1 MGILLTLLVVAGGS
15 TGRCESNM
23 DLIVGADGWARFGGR
38 RCRAALGPAG
48 LSAAKREGDG
58 ATPIGGFACRM
69 LYYRPDR
76 LTMPATGLRVV
87 ALTPRDGWC
96 DAPGDAK
103 YNQPV
108 RLPYGA
114 GTESLWRADEVY
126 DLIVPLGY
134 NDAPAIPG
142 LGSAIF
148 LHLARPGYPPT
159 QGCVALAPG
168 DLLAFLALA
177 DSGSRVVIG

>member
-1 MGILLTLLVVAGGS
+1 
-15 TGRCESNM
+15 M

-48 LSAAKREGDG
+48 LSLAKREGDG
-58 ATPIGGFACRM
+58 ATPIGGFTCRM
-69 LYYRPDR
+69 LYFRPDR
-76 LTMPATGLRVV
+76 LAVPFTGLSKT
-87 ALTPRDGWC
+87 ALTPQDGWC
-96 DAPGDAK
+96 DAPGDAN
-103 YNQPV
+103 YNRLV
-108 RLPYGA
+108 RLPYPA
-114 GTESLWRADEVY
+114 SAEPLWRADEVY

-159 QGCVALAPG
+159 HGCVALALE
-168 DLLAFLALA
+168 DLLGFLALA

>member
-1 MGILLTLLVVAGGS
+1 
-15 TGRCESNM
+15 M

-58 ATPIGGFACRM
+58 ATPIGSFVCRM
-69 LYYRPDR
+69 LYFRPDR
-76 LTMPATGLRVV
+76 LAVPLTGLSKT
-87 ALTPRDGWC
+87 AL
-96 DAPGDAK
+96 APGDVK

-108 RLPYGA
+108 PLPYPA
-114 GTESLWRADEVY
+114 STESLWRADEVY

-159 QGCVALAPG
+159 HGCVALALE
-168 DLLAFLALA
+168 DLLGFLALA
-177 DSGSRVVIG
+177 DSRSRVVIG

>member
-1 MGILLTLLVVAGGS
+1 
-15 TGRCESNM
+15 M

-58 ATPIGGFACRM
+58 ATPIGSFVCRM
-69 LYYRPDR
+69 LYFRPDR
-76 LTMPATGLRVV
+76 LAVPLTGLSKT
-87 ALTPRDGWC
+87 ALTPQDGWC
-96 DAPGDAK
+96 DAPGDVK

-108 RLPYGA
+108 PLPYPA
-114 GTESLWRADEVY
+114 STESLWRADEVY

-159 QGCVALAPG
+159 HGCVALALE
-168 DLLAFLALA
+168 DLLGFLALA
-177 DSGSRVVIG
+177 DSRSRVVIG